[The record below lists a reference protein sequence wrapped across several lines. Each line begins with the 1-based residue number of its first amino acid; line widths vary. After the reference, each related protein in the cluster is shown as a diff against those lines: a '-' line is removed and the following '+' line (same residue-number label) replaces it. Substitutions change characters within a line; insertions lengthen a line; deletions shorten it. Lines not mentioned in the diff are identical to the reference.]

1 MYRNII
7 RPLLFLLQP
16 ETVHHLIIN
25 FLKIGFRIPG
35 IAYLVRKSFSVKD
48 KRLKTMFLG
57 IEFDSPVGFAAGF
70 DKNAE
75 VYNQFSNFGFSFIEI
90 GTVTP
95 KAQAGNPKPRSFRI
109 PQDKG
114 LINRMGFNNKG
125 VDYAVNQLK
134 NKRHKTIIGGN
145 IGKNT
150 ATSNDNALTD
160 YVVCFE
166 KLYDHVDYFVVN
178 LSCPNIKDLRKLQDK
193 DSTIAIL
200 NKLTEIRRSKSP
212 YKPILLKISPDLTNN
227 QLDDVVETF
236 NITGIDGIVATNTTV
251 SRENLATNKKQI
263 EEIADGGLSGQP
275 LARRSTEII
284 KYITVKSNGTIP
296 IIGVGGIMTI
306 NDAIEKLNAGAILIQ
321 LYTGF
326 IYEGPAF
333 VKRINKAL
341 LKNCNYLAGIKN

>member
-16 ETVHHLIIN
+16 ETVHHLIVN

-35 IAYLVRKSFSVKD
+35 IAYLVNKSLTVKD
-48 KRLKTMFLG
+48 NRLKTMFLG
-57 IEFDSPVGFAAGF
+57 IEFDNPVGFAAGF

-75 VYNQFSNFGFSFIEI
+75 IYNQFANFGFSFIEI

-95 KAQAGNPKPRSFRI
+95 KVQAGNPKPRSFRI

-150 ATSNDNALTD
+150 ATSNDDALTD
-160 YVVCFE
+160 YVICFE

-193 DSTIAIL
+193 DSTITIL
-200 NKLTEIRRSKSP
+200 NRLTKIRRSKSP
-212 YKPILLKISPDLTNN
+212 YIPILLKISPDLTND

-251 SRENLATNKKQI
+251 SRENLVTNKNRI

-275 LARRSTEII
+275 LAKRSTDII
-284 KYITVKSNGTIP
+284 KYITDKSDGTIP

-306 NDAIEKLNAGAILIQ
+306 DDAIEKLNAGATLIQ

-341 LKNCNYLAGIKN
+341 LKNKLIS